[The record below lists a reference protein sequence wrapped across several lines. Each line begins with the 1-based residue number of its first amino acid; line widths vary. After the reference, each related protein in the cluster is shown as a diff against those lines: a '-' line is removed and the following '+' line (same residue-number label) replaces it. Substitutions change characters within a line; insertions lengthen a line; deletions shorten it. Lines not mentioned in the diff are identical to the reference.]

1 LGYPYP
7 IGRFGIITVARISL
21 ENTIFKELT
30 YQNLR
35 SKEVRPGFLGGWS
48 RVAQDG
54 STAFAGAIMERI

>member
-1 LGYPYP
+1 
-7 IGRFGIITVARISL
+7 L